1 MAESSFG
8 HVEVAEGTSRR
19 PEIAGQGLVEPNT
32 VDAVY
37 KSVQL
42 WTLLVLS
49 TQSKEL
55 MLLKDCVSVIHLS
68 NTM

>member
-8 HVEVAEGTSRR
+8 PAEVAEGTSRR
-19 PEIAGQGLVEPNT
+19 PKIAGQGLVEPNA

-42 WTLLVLS
+42 WTLLVLASS
-49 TQSKEL
+49 TGPYYS
-55 MLLKDCVSVIHLS
+55 
-68 NTM
+68 